1 MTPVRSRVDRWVP
14 RLHPL
19 TMSPAYWMEL
29 GAIGRE
35 GTPLGMLGEPPETLA
50 ACVGLVTSK
59 ETRRFLRRHL
69 AKSQE
74 SSGSVQVKA
83 ARNRTVSGPLSF
95 RYVRYVTTSAAGE
108 RRKHVDGDARV
119 QGCGV
124 IADGDSVTQI
134 RASAQHCSQASTP
147 DGEVADQLGHCGA
160 WTQCHCFRFGSSGC
174 PRGSEVADRHLD
186 SARFSSWF
194 EGDLSCKASHR

>member
-1 MTPVRSRVDRWVP
+1 MGPPSPSTYDVP
-14 RLHPL
+14 RLL
-19 TMSPAYWMEL
+19 D
-29 GAIGRE
+29 GARRDRE
-35 GTPLGMLGEPPETLA
+35 GGTPLGMLGEPPETLA
-50 ACVGLVTSK
+50 TCVGVVTFK

-74 SSGSVQVKA
+74 SSGSVQVTA

-95 RYVRYVTTSAAGE
+95 RYVRYITTSAAGE
-108 RRKHVDGDARV
+108 RRKHVDCDARA

-134 RASAQHCSQASTP
+134 RASAQHCSQTSTP
-147 DGEVADQLGHCGA
+147 GGEVADQLGHCGA
-160 WTQCHCFRFGSSGC
+160 WTQCQCFRFGSSGC

-194 EGDLSCKASHR
+194 EGDLSCRASHR